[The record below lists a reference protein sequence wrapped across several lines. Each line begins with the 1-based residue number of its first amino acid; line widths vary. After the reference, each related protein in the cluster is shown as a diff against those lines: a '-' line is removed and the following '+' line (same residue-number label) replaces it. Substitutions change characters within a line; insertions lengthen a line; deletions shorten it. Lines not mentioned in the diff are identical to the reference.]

1 MGHIF
6 LEVATAQ
13 GTLYGAWEQ
22 TTADGSPV
30 EAAGGHDHSSHS
42 TGAAAAA
49 GAPAPAVTK
58 AEGHDHG
65 DHSGHSH
72 RRMLFA

>member
-6 LEVATAQ
+6 LEVTTSQ

-30 EAAGGHDHSSHS
+30 EGAGGHDHGSHS
-42 TGAAAAA
+42 TAAA
-49 GAPAPAVTK
+49 GAPSPAVTK
-58 AEGHDHG
+58 AEAEGHDHS

-72 RRMLFA
+72 RRMLA